1 MANPNPN
8 SAQNPIAH
16 EPLSWLSPV
25 AAGLSTGAGIAQGLA
40 ALFGHRKMAKTIQEQ
55 EKTIPE
61 SLLRAQTIL
70 EDLAVQGLPGLDN
83 MRAELEAELPTSIN
97 QLKELA
103 VSPSGMLGAA
113 ANMQTSINKGL
124 RGLLIEDANRK
135 TANRSALANFLSF
148 PMAQAENRVEDFN
161 VQKNIMAQEEKMAGV
176 SELFEGIGGGIS
188 GGISAFGQGKMTEL
202 LASDTF
208 KKYLEGSQLDQ
219 PVSSAQTGSLDF
231 INQGLMDIMI
241 DRKPAGQPS
250 GGGQYSKFPF
260 MDVFLEMMGTQNSL
274 IPLAK

>member
-1 MANPNPN
+1 MAETKAN
-8 SAQNPIAH
+8 
-16 EPLSWLSPV
+16 PLSWLSPV
-25 AAGLSTGAGIAQGLA
+25 SASLAAGGGIAQGLA

-61 SLLRAQTIL
+61 SLLRAETIL

-103 VSPSGMLGAA
+103 VSPSGTLGAA

-124 RGLLIEDANRK
+124 RGLLVEDADRK
-135 TANRSALANFLSF
+135 TANRSALANFLTF

-188 GGISAFGQGKMTEL
+188 GAISAFGQGKTTEL

-208 KKYLEGSQLDQ
+208 KKYLEN
-219 PVSSAQTGSLDF
+219 SA
-231 INQGLMDIMI
+231 
-241 DRKPAGQPS
+241 AGYGA
-250 GGGQYSKFPF
+250 GGGQPQSILGGKTNPLDFVNQYLMDLIIPKRDEGTANKPDPF
-260 MDVFLEMMGTQNSL
+260 AFYNTL
-274 IPLAK
+274 